1 MPENETLNRYLKLL
15 AKNKQKLSEEYGFTS
30 IAIFGSLARG
40 EATRVSDVDILV
52 EFKEGGETFDNFFGL
67 LERIQKILRR
77 KKVVLVSKKY
87 LRDRWKPI
95 IEQEAVYI

>member
-1 MPENETLNRYLKLL
+1 MPENETLNRYIHLL

-40 EATRVSDVDILV
+40 EAVRSSDLDILV
-52 EFKEGGETFDNFFGL
+52 EFKEGEETFDNFFGL
-67 LERIQKILRR
+67 LERIRKILRR
-77 KKVVLVSKKY
+77 ERVILVSKKY